1 MSSLRSS
8 LQNSAVIVFLA
19 AVTGLVNGEP
29 LHAQSTPVDATSVS
43 FARTGP
49 KSSQARSL
57 TIKAIDLIR
66 LLHCEQAVPL
76 LNKAIALEPTN
87 AWLYFY
93 RGEAL
98 RKCSGESDDISL
110 AAADY
115 EAAIKRNPALEE
127 PYCSLAMLYSES
139 DNNAMAFKTLARLP
153 KTPVQSKVVHW
164 ALAEIYA
171 GAENYDKAIV
181 EFTWLLKNEPKNE
194 EFLRKRGACFS
205 GSKKYQQAIADYT
218 ALIAVNRYETGCMR
232 LRASAYEQLGKWNDA
247 ASDYQRIMEIEPKND
262 IGYKL
267 HAGIMLRLNRLPEAI
282 SDYTKILKFAP
293 DDTDAMTC
301 RGEAFLKLGEKVKAV
316 KDFTA
321 AIDEEP
327 DSAKKAYL
335 LRAKCYQASGNISA
349 AQADLA
355 RARRISS
362 M

>member
-1 MSSLRSS
+1 MSSSRSC
-8 LQNSAVIVFLA
+8 LQYGAIIVFLA
-19 AVTGLVNGEP
+19 AASGLVNGEP
-29 LHAQSTPVDATSVS
+29 LNAQPTTVDATSVS
-43 FARTGP
+43 FAKTGP

-66 LLHCEQAVPL
+66 LMHFEQAIPL
-76 LNKAIALEPTN
+76 LNKAMAIEPTN
-87 AWLYFY
+87 AWIYFY
-93 RGEAL
+93 RGEAIS
-98 RKCSGESDDISL
+98 KSSGESGDISL

-139 DNNAMAFKTLARLP
+139 DNNDMAFKTLARMP
-153 KTPVQSKVVHW
+153 KTPVQSKVVHR

-171 GAENYDKAIV
+171 GAENYDKAIA
-181 EFTWLLKNEPKNE
+181 EFTWLLKGEPQRE
-194 EFLRKRGACFS
+194 DLLRKRGACFAA
-205 GSKKYQQAIADYT
+205 SKKYQQAITDYT
-218 ALIAVNRYETGCMR
+218 ALLAINRYETGCMR
-232 LRASAYEQLGKWNDA
+232 LRASAYERLGRWADA
-247 ASDYQRIMEIEPKND
+247 AADYQRIIEIEPKND
-262 IGYKL
+262 TGYKL
-267 HAGIMLRLNRLPEAI
+267 HAETMIRLNRLPEAI

-301 RGEAFLKLGEKVKAV
+301 RGEAYLRLGEKVKAM
-316 KDFTA
+316 KDFSA
-321 AIDEEP
+321 AIAEEP

-355 RARRISS
+355 KAKRLSS